1 MSTSYSPKIVTDG
14 LVLALDAANTKSYA
28 GSGANIMNLVDN
40 TPQTLNGTYSYANGQ
55 IRLTNTSG
63 TAASNTSY
71 LKLTTLSNIRTVSIW
86 YYQHSALSIAR
97 YLLDTRVGAATGY
110 VYGTSAG
117 AANDDIGTIWK
128 TGGVLYV
135 NAITRPVLWV
145 NIESVGTW
153 QNVTLIANSSAT
165 DDMNVFSNSSNQ
177 EALDVTFTQVSVYN
191 RALSANE
198 IQQNFNATR
207 GRFGV

>member
-1 MSTSYSPKIVTDG
+1 MSLQHSPKIVTDG
-14 LVLALDAANTKSYA
+14 LVLALDTGNSKSYP
-28 GSGANIMNLVDN
+28 GSGASIINLVDN

-63 TAASNTSY
+63 TATSNTSY

-97 YLLDTRVGAATGY
+97 YLLDTRAGAATGY
-110 VYGTSAG
+110 VYGTASG
-117 AANDDIGTIWK
+117 ANDIGAIWSS
-128 TGGVLYV
+128 GILYV
-135 NAITRPVLWV
+135 NAIANPMLWS

-165 DDMNVFSNSSNQ
+165 DDMNVFSNSSNN

-191 RALSANE
+191 RVLSSQE
-198 IQQNFNATR
+198 VLQNFNATR
-207 GRFGV
+207 GRFGI